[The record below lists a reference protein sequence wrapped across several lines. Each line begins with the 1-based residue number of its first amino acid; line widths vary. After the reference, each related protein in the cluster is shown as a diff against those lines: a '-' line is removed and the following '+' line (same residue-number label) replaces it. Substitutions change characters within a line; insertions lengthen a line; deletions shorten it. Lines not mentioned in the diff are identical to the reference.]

1 MTTRRAL
8 RFSSIALPPGGHLAA
23 WRHPSV
29 QPDAGLDLAA
39 VAAYARRIE
48 EAGFSALFV
57 ADVAAVR
64 GEHLDSLSRTTQASS
79 FEPLTLLSA
88 LATLTERI
96 GLVATA
102 TTSFNEPFHVARRLA
117 SLDHISGGRAGW
129 NVDTSVVPREAG
141 GFVRN
146 EPDVHEERYERA
158 EDFLRIVR
166 ELWDSYAD
174 DAIVA
179 DKRSGLY
186 FRPGGRRPV
195 GHAGTHFRVA
205 GPLNVS
211 RPPQGHPVI
220 FQAASTPTG
229 IAFAGRQADVVLA
242 AARSIGDAC
251 AYRARLDG
259 ALVAAGRAPRSVQVW
274 PGLSPIVASS
284 EDEAA
289 KRRDELQDLL
299 HDDTPL
305 PAVPDDT
312 GGLLVVGTPE
322 QVADRIAEW
331 YEAGAADGFTVRF
344 PLIPA
349 DADPFLDEVLPIL
362 ARRGLFA
369 PPEGA
374 TLRDFLGL
382 SRPRRSAA

>member
-1 MTTRRAL
+1 MTAPRKL
-8 RFSSIALPPGGHLAA
+8 RFSSLALPPGGHLAA
-23 WRHPSV
+23 WRHPSA
-29 QPDAGLDLAA
+29 QPDAELNLAA

-57 ADVAAVR
+57 ADDAAVR
-64 GEHLDSLSRTTQASS
+64 DEHLDSLSRTTQANS

-88 LATLTERI
+88 LATRTDRI

-141 GFVRN
+141 GFVRD
-146 EPDVHEERYERA
+146 EHDVHEERYERA
-158 EDFLRIVR
+158 EEFLQIVR

-179 DKRSGLY
+179 DKRTGLY
-186 FRPGGRRPV
+186 FTPRGRRPLNHV
-195 GHAGTHFRVA
+195 GKHFRVA

-211 RPPQGHPVI
+211 RPTQGHPVV
-220 FQAASTPTG
+220 FHAAATPTE
-229 IAFAGRQADVVLA
+229 IAFAGRQADVVLT
-242 AARSIGDAC
+242 AARSIDDAH
-251 AYRARLDG
+251 AYRARLDD
-259 ALVAAGRAPRSVQVW
+259 ALVAVGRASGSVQVW
-274 PGLSPIVASS
+274 PGLSPIVAST
-284 EDEAA
+284 EGEATT
-289 KRRDELQDLL
+289 RRDELRDLL
-299 HDDTPL
+299 RDATPR
-305 PAVPDDT
+305 PVVPDGT
-312 GGLLVVGTPE
+312 GGLFVVGTPE

-331 YEAGAADGFTVRF
+331 HEAGAADGFTVRF

-382 SRPRRSAA
+382 SRPERSVA